1 CWDSRGRRI
10 RSDAKLDI
18 NVKLSAAPPSRS
30 WEMPFDDD
38 MDSLIHKMKNAN
50 SYKYVSW
57 RDDKLLGYKAVQKGN
72 KQKPAWNEKDLDGS
86 HEDQQHPKEVKTMDK
101 DTRNRERDQ
110 IRCSSTN
117 GPDTTTKDG
126 EKVEMVSKLV
136 MMTRK
141 MAAMKRFAKGGQHR
155 MMHEK
160 EQSKSGTEQGIGMLK
175 SAVNDSSSKEVASM
189 LTKIIQN
196 EDGNPGSRN
205 KKGKHAEKSMEKEH
219 ESNINYKEAN
229 EKEGGDNVEEETAP
243 KVKTVTPKEAAEKKL
258 TKGSDYRIVHD
269 EDELRMPMEPNVA
282 IVALAINKDALNKAG
297 YFGTSVENRRMKR
310 KHNRVADKSKSK
322 HKKMRRTEKNF
333 EIEQESIND
342 LEEIA
347 EEQIQQIRPKQPQTE
362 KGEGDK
368 AEETVSK
375 VKVVKRKKAKKQ
387 EWANGRERY
396 VVKEKKLSNC
406 ATGKDDE
413 KRVNEASDRMKEI
426 RNGVKQK
433 REAKNKGRKRT
444 EQGMKKKGGMKLLKK
459 KDEGMK
465 LLKNKMTKASRR
477 GEKQRS
483 KSEKATRKAAQV
495 RCMRGEK
502 RRMEQKKKSSKT
514 KKNGR
519 QVESDM
525 NMKVSSAETAT
536 QISLVYLPLV
546 PIWMPYLGALVFPH
560 PQFGYDTCRFF
571 SC

>member
-1 CWDSRGRRI
+1 MLVILHTSKFHDAHYGIGKWNI
-10 RSDAKLDI
+10 RQ
-18 NVKLSAAPPSRS
+18 
-30 WEMPFDDD
+30 
-38 MDSLIHKMKNAN
+38 
-50 SYKYVSW
+50 
-57 RDDKLLGYKAVQKGN
+57 AVQKGN

-110 IRCSSTN
+110 ILCSSTN

-175 SAVNDSSSKEVASM
+175 SAVNDSSSKEIALTMPLLPASTHMWANKFQVASM

-483 KSEKATRKAAQV
+483 KSEKATRKAAQ
-495 RCMRGEK
+495 
-502 RRMEQKKKSSKT
+502 
-514 KKNGR
+514 
-519 QVESDM
+519 
-525 NMKVSSAETAT
+525 ETAT

>member
-1 CWDSRGRRI
+1 MAVMTQAYFDVV
-10 RSDAKLDI
+10 DI
-18 NVKLSAAPPSRS
+18 
-30 WEMPFDDD
+30 
-38 MDSLIHKMKNAN
+38 
-50 SYKYVSW
+50 
-57 RDDKLLGYKAVQKGN
+57 
-72 KQKPAWNEKDLDGS
+72 S
-86 HEDQQHPKEVKTMDK
+86 HGV
-101 DTRNRERDQ
+101 
-110 IRCSSTN
+110 
-117 GPDTTTKDG
+117 
-126 EKVEMVSKLV
+126 
-136 MMTRK
+136 
-141 MAAMKRFAKGGQHR
+141 
-155 MMHEK
+155 
-160 EQSKSGTEQGIGMLK
+160 
-175 SAVNDSSSKEVASM
+175 
-189 LTKIIQN
+189 
-196 EDGNPGSRN
+196 
-205 KKGKHAEKSMEKEH
+205 
-219 ESNINYKEAN
+219 
-229 EKEGGDNVEEETAP
+229 
-243 KVKTVTPKEAAEKKL
+243 
-258 TKGSDYRIVHD
+258 
-269 EDELRMPMEPNVA
+269 
-282 IVALAINKDALNKAG
+282 
-297 YFGTSVENRRMKR
+297 VENRRMKR

-483 KSEKATRKAAQV
+483 KSEKATRKAAQ
-495 RCMRGEK
+495 
-502 RRMEQKKKSSKT
+502 
-514 KKNGR
+514 
-519 QVESDM
+519 
-525 NMKVSSAETAT
+525 ETAT